1 MDFSKVKQAMELKSQ
16 LDKIQKELAKIIVE
30 AERGPVKVTAN
41 GQQKL
46 LSITINPEAI
56 KADKAKQLEDNI
68 LKAINDAMD
77 KAKKESS
84 KQMAGM
90 MGGMGLPGL
99 G

>member
-1 MDFSKVKQAMELKSQ
+1 MDFSKVKQAMELKQQ

-46 LSITINPEAI
+46 ISITINPEAVI
-56 KADKAKQLEDNI
+56 PAKTKQLEDNI
-68 LKAINDAMD
+68 LKTINDAME

>member
-1 MDFSKVKQAMELKSQ
+1 MDFSKVKQAMELKAQ

-46 LSITINPEAI
+46 LSITIAAEALNPT
-56 KADKAKQLEDNI
+56 KTKQLEDNI

-84 KQMAGM
+84 KSMSGL
-90 MGGMGLPGL
+90 MGGMNIPGL
-99 G
+99 S

>member
-1 MDFSKVKQAMELKSQ
+1 MDFLKMKQMMELKSHV
-16 LDKIQKELAKIIVE
+16 DKIQKEMAKIVVDVE
-30 AERGPVKVTAN
+30 KGPVKVTMN

-46 LSITINPEAI
+46 LSISINPEAI
-56 KADKAKQLEDNI
+56 TADKAKQLEDNI
-68 LKAINDAMD
+68 LKTVNDAID

>member
-30 AERGPVKVTAN
+30 GEKGSVKVTIN

-46 LSITINPEAI
+46 LSISISPDALNPT
-56 KADKAKQLEDNI
+56 KAKRLEDNI
-68 LKAINDAMD
+68 LKAINDAME

-84 KQMAGM
+84 KQMAGL

>member
-30 AERGPVKVTAN
+30 AEKGPVKVTAN

-46 LSITINPEAI
+46 LSITISPEAI
-56 KADKAKQLEDNI
+56 NPTKAKQLEDSI
-68 LKAINDAMD
+68 MKAINEAMD
-77 KAKKESS
+77 KAKKESGKS
-84 KQMAGM
+84 MAGL

>member
-30 AERGPVKVTAN
+30 AEKGPVKVTAN

-46 LSITINPEAI
+46 LSITIAAEALNPT
-56 KADKAKQLEDNI
+56 KAKQLEDNI
-68 LKAINDAMD
+68 LKAINEAMD

-84 KQMAGM
+84 KSMAGL
-90 MGGMGLPGL
+90 MGGMNIPGL
-99 G
+99 T

>member
-1 MDFSKVKQAMELKSQ
+1 MELKSQ
-16 LDKIQKELAKIIVE
+16 LDKINKELAKVVVE
-30 AERGPVKVTAN
+30 AEKGPVKVTVS

-46 LSITINPEAI
+46 LSLTISPDAINPA
-56 KADKAKQLEDNI
+56 KAKQLEDNI
-68 LKAINDAMD
+68 LKAINDAME

>member
-1 MDFSKVKQAMELKSQ
+1 MDFSKVKQAMELKQQ

-30 AERGPVKVTAN
+30 AERGPVRVTAN

-46 LSITINPEAI
+46 ISITINPEAVI
-56 KADKAKQLEDNI
+56 PAKTKQLEDNI
-68 LKAINDAMD
+68 LKTINDALE

>member
-1 MDFSKVKQAMELKSQ
+1 MDFSKVKQAMELKQQ

-30 AERGPVKVTAN
+30 AERGPVRVTAN

-46 LSITINPEAI
+46 ISIIINPEAVNPA
-56 KADKAKQLEDNI
+56 KTKQLEDNI
-68 LKAINDAMD
+68 LKTINDAME

>member
-16 LDKIQKELAKIIVE
+16 LDKINKELAKVVVE
-30 AERGPVKVTAN
+30 AEKGPVKVTVN

-46 LSITINPEAI
+46 LSLTISPEAI
-56 KADKAKQLEDNI
+56 NPAKAKQLEDNI
-68 LKAINDAMD
+68 LKAINDAME

>member
-1 MDFSKVKQAMELKSQ
+1 MDFSKVKQAMELKQQ
-16 LDKIQKELAKIIVE
+16 LDKIQKELAKIVVE
-30 AERGPVKVTAN
+30 AERGSVKVTAN

-46 LSITINPEAI
+46 ISITINPEAVNPA
-56 KADKAKQLEDNI
+56 KTKQLEENI
-68 LKAINDAMD
+68 LKTINDAME

>member
-30 AERGPVKVTAN
+30 AEKGPVKVTAN

-46 LSITINPEAI
+46 LSITIAAEAI
-56 KADKAKQLEDNI
+56 NPAKAKQLEDNI
-68 LKAINDAMD
+68 LKAINEAMD
-77 KAKKESS
+77 KAKKESGKTMS
-84 KQMAGM
+84 GL